1 MRRLLFIIGLL
12 LCAATSAMGNE
23 AAHGWCEVGAQV
35 VVTSGLTSTTQV
47 QRSFPQCTIT
57 VYNRGSSTL
66 ATIYADNSATPLA
79 NPFTA
84 GTNGQWIFYA
94 ANGRYDV
101 QMSGAGFPTPVT
113 YTDILLN
120 DFANQA
126 PSIAC
131 TTVTYAPTLA
141 FDATNN
147 ACYTVTLTGNLTFSI
162 TGTPANGNFLKL
174 QLYEDGVGGHLI
186 TFPLNFS
193 VPASVPVTTANY
205 HNDLLFNYDTPNLEW
220 QPAANFGGNGAGGV
234 VSFNG
239 RTGAVVSATNDYAF
253 NQISGVA
260 QPSQGGTGSAT
271 PTTNGVAVAQGAS
284 TPYLFVLP
292 TNNAQCFM
300 SDPTNYLLNP
310 PSYQTCPSSTGGS
323 SVGAQGTVNAAGASA
338 GSFAQTSIWD
348 INGPGGTY
356 FRGLNPYI
364 DVTHPTFGG
373 YIGPHY
379 NAAATTCTMSASST
393 TASCASASDFL
404 GGQGILIVGA
414 GPAPVIATPQAPTV
428 TPLFQ
433 VGSTTR
439 SYCIADRDWFGGLTP
454 CSPVGSTAIAPSS
467 MALQSYSIASWSW
480 NSSTN
485 TMTITTSANHN
496 MPTTASGIASEP
508 YAQVEIQAGTSS
520 SGLCEGSF
528 SLTAVPSATQLQFQ
542 RNELTSNPSCSGG
555 TLRIAPKIILKWDS
569 HYTYS
574 VTAASCSAG
583 TATISVSPVPLG
595 PDGTWV
601 IPSNVKAI
609 TSGISD
615 SHYNGTVS
623 VAPATGA
630 FTFGLNCSGVTNVG
644 AGGTLSLV
652 PGKAVKNHLVYA
664 CNGGSCALPAN
675 AANYSLVGVAQGNDG
690 YFIDRGWAI
699 SSSSVDLGAPSTA
712 PTTAI
717 NEWLDTTIT
726 AGGGT
731 TTLTLANPST
741 NAVTSAGAWH
751 DNFPNILAACATLP
765 ANSSASNGGHIIVP
779 ATGSLYNYFPIIANL
794 DLVGNFAQAPKNCPG
809 NTTIDFGSEPWMDGS
824 IMLGKGDA
832 IQGAAVQGATNCQ
845 TTFYQMGPALGCGQ
859 GNSYP
864 MIYFEPEQASSN
876 FLKDFALNPQGAYQ
890 SGVMID
896 EQMNGDGTVSLRTDN
911 FHVNGGIHSYPIIDR
926 AGFQHSFN
934 YGGWSNGGGNF
945 SESIVYQFQPL
956 CGMPNYYPFVAAP
969 LPYIVNTNHTYS
981 FGTMEIDSCG
991 QASGNFGNTTV
1002 FNDLITESNAGPPI
1016 KANLYPY
1023 GVAQL
1028 TINYANN
1035 ADLIGGSSTPY
1046 LDVTNATIGSA
1057 AFNFIGCGTSTQP
1070 LFETNSANPYSGI
1083 HLTMGLGCNGGI
1095 GYPPLA
1101 GVVYE
1106 NLYRNQWKWNG
1117 MQFAMT
1123 NGGRL
1128 TAGQITTPAVA
1139 PTVTVTTSCTGFP
1152 PAGTYTYGVLAW
1164 DATSNPA
1171 AGTGGATTVGP
1182 ASTSVT
1188 LNGTTQCA
1196 SIAQP
1201 TLPTGTAYW
1210 GTARLSGPGSVDQV
1224 FISGVSSINAFVP
1237 VTTTTI
1243 VDQTTFTAGSVP
1255 SINTTG
1261 LQSVSAGNITG
1272 NIQPI
1277 TIAPLTDNT
1286 VPIGTNSLHF
1296 TNLFLNTRQ
1305 VSTLPTASTNL
1316 GAVFIV
1322 TDGQST
1328 TDCTS
1333 GGGSF
1338 QAWCRS
1344 NGTSWGSVSGAVGGS
1359 VTAFT
1364 APSGS
1369 WPTWLVPTVTNGT
1382 TTPQLT
1388 VAASTI
1394 PVGAGGTGATTLSG
1408 VIKGNAT
1415 SPFTVAAAADIF
1427 GLWSGTCNLSTNFLR
1442 SDGVCAPPPGGM
1454 VYPSGSGFAIVAGG
1468 TSWGTTLADPLT
1480 PTHGGSGLSNPAPHS
1495 LMLAEG
1501 ASNYNLVTSP
1511 STNGFYQCGFNVTA
1525 SVAVDLTC
1533 APAGVSV
1540 NLLSGNYPLVYSDR
1554 ASFQR
1559 ESSTTTSTLTLPQV
1573 AGNTASNFPF
1583 VTANF
1588 NSANETLQANAADK
1602 IDGGSLGGTQNV
1614 LPGWA
1619 AFVYQDSTSAPGNWW
1634 SVILPMLSALPTSCA
1649 DSGGNHINFTAAGG
1663 FTCGSTSSGGTPSFP
1678 LTVTGTVN
1686 SGGIPYFSST
1696 TQESSSATLGAGA
1709 IVFGGG
1715 AGGAPTTGA
1724 GDFTYSSH
1732 TLSGGASAIFDLSAA
1747 ASFKIPSSAACAPTT
1762 AALLCY
1768 DSTNNRFVGGNGTN
1782 TSYLPWFLSAP
1793 ASLNLVEWNGTLG
1806 KQDDT
1811 GIATANV
1818 TQTVAT
1824 PSANQICVYA
1834 STAKTC
1840 TPTTTLPTPA
1850 VPAFSGDMT
1859 NSLGSLVT
1867 AVGKINGGSYPTNA
1881 HVVGS
1886 NGSSQPTTSTR
1897 TDIDAITYAAGGGS
1911 ANAQTVTLSPAV
1923 TSYTTGLTVRWK
1935 PTAANTNSTPT
1946 LAVNG
1951 LSAITIVKIGGAT
1964 LSNSDL
1970 TTTAIAT
1977 AIYDGTNFELQNP
1990 QTGQPATG
1998 TAGGDLTGSYPNPTV
2013 AANAITGAKMANNTV
2028 TATQL
2033 AAQYSKGSC
2042 TEAWGGSGTSHAL
2055 TSGDDAVVN
2064 NTCYNDSGVT
2074 RTITAVKCRS
2084 DNGSNTTTVNPTFGS
2099 AGTGTTI
2106 LSGALTCGNSYA
2118 YSSSGTV
2125 SNASWTTGTGID
2137 PAMGGTL
2144 TGTSIAVIIEYTY

>member
-1 MRRLLFIIGLL
+1 MKRLFQLAALLLFSVIPAFGQNNGSYHDIAWRFVQGFPNFP
-12 LCAATSAMGNE
+12 APGAT
-23 AAHGWCEVGAQV
+23 
-35 VVTSGLTSTTQV
+35 VTV
-47 QRSFPQCTIT
+47 CNYP
-57 VYNRGSSTL
+57 V
-66 ATIYADNSATPLA
+66 
-79 NPFTA
+79 
-84 GTNGQWIFYA
+84 TNGQIPCTNLAQIYGGPTNSVVMSNPITADGNGNFAFWAPPGNYVLTITGSDIVPYA
-94 ANGRYDV
+94 ETITLSSVSSSNPLPMTIVVPAAT
-101 QMSGAGFPTPVT
+101 MSFPGTNSAA
-113 YTDILLN
+113 YSILLN
-120 DFANQA
+120 QNVTST
-126 PSIAC
+126 SISG
-131 TTVTYAPTLA
+131 TPQ
-141 FDATNN
+141 N
-147 ACYTVTLTGNLTFSI
+147 GNLIKFHVCQ
-162 TGTPANGNFLKL
+162 P
-174 QLYEDGVGGHLI
+174 GVGGPY
-186 TFPLNFS
+186 TFAFPSGFLN
-193 VPASVPVTTANY
+193 TTAIQTSGCTDETY
-205 HNDLLFNYDTPNLEW
+205 SYDGNSGNWSQLT
-220 QPAANFGGNGAGGV
+220 QPSGSPLGV
-234 VSFNG
+234 ISFNS
-239 RTGAVVSATNDYAF
+239 RTGAVSPATNDYNF
-253 NQISGVA
+253 NQIAGTA
-260 QPSQGGTGSAT
+260 AANQGGTGSAS
-271 PTTNGVAVAQGAS
+271 PATNGVAVSQGPS
-284 TPYLFVLP
+284 SPYLFLLP
-292 TNNAQCFM
+292 TNNGQCFM
-300 SDPTNYLLNP
+300 SDPTNYLINP

-348 INGPGGTY
+348 INGAGGTY
-356 FRGLNPYI
+356 FKGLNPYI
-364 DVTHPTFGG
+364 DVTHPAFGG
-373 YIGPHY
+373 YIGPNY
-379 NAAATTCTMSASST
+379 NAAATTCTMAASST
-393 TASCASASDFL
+393 SASCASASDFL
-404 GGQGILIVGA
+404 VGQGILVPHA

-454 CSPVGSTAIAPSS
+454 CSAVGSTSTAPSS

-485 TMTITTSANHN
+485 TMTITTSGNHN
-496 MPTTASGIASEP
+496 MPTTASGIISEP

-520 SGLCEGSF
+520 SGLCEGAF
-528 SLTAVPSATQLQFQ
+528 SLTAVPSGTTLQFQ
-542 RNELTSNPSCSGG
+542 RNELTSNPNCSGG
-555 TLRIAPKIILKWDS
+555 TLRIAPIIMLKWDS

-583 TATISVSPVPLG
+583 QATISVSPVPLG
-595 PDGTWV
+595 PNGTWV
-601 IPSNVKAI
+601 IPNNVKAI
-609 TSGISD
+609 ISGVSD
-615 SHYNGTVS
+615 SHYNGTLG
-623 VAPATGA
+623 VAPATGV

-664 CNGGSCALPAN
+664 CNGGSCALPTN
-675 AANYSLVGVAQGNDG
+675 AANYSLVGVEQGNDG
-690 YFIDRGWAI
+690 YFLDRGWTVTAAN
-699 SSSSVDLGAPSTA
+699 VDLGDAPSTA

-717 NEWLDTTIT
+717 NEWLDTTIAT
-726 AGGGT
+726 GGGT
-731 TTLTLANPST
+731 TSLTLANPST
-741 NAVTSAGAWH
+741 NAVTSVGVWH
-751 DNFPNILAACATLP
+751 DNVPNILAACATLP

-779 ATGSLYNYFPIIANL
+779 ANGNLYYFFPIIANL
-794 DLVGNFAQAPKNCPG
+794 DLTGNFGQTPKNCPG
-809 NTTIDFGSEPWMDGS
+809 NMSIDFGSNPWLDGS
-824 IMLGKGDA
+824 ILLGKGNA
-832 IQGAAVQGATNCQ
+832 LTGAVVGGGTNCQ
-845 TTFYQMGPALGCGQ
+845 STFYQMGSALTCMQ
-859 GNSYP
+859 GSSYP

-876 FLKDFALNPQGAYQ
+876 FLKDLVANPQQAYQ
-890 SGVMID
+890 SGLFID
-896 EQMNGDGTVSLRTDN
+896 EQMNGDGTVSVRTDN
-911 FHVNGGIHSYPIIDR
+911 FHVNGGIHTYPFVGR
-926 AGFQHSFN
+926 AGFGWFFN
-934 YGGWSNGGGNF
+934 FGGFSNGGGNF
-945 SESIVYQFQPL
+945 SESIDATFQPL
-956 CGMPNYYPFVAAP
+956 CGMPSYYPFIAP
-969 LPYIVNTNHTYS
+969 SLPYVLTTNHTYS
-981 FGTMEIDSCG
+981 FGTMKIDSCG
-991 QASGNFGNTTV
+991 QASGNFGNTTT
-1002 FNDLITESNAGPPI
+1002 FNDLLTESNSGPPI
-1016 KANLYPY
+1016 KVNLYPY
-1023 GVAQL
+1023 GLAQL

-1035 ADLIGGSSTPY
+1035 ADLTGGSSTPY

-1057 AFNFIGCGTSTQP
+1057 AFNFIGCGTAVQP
-1070 LFETNSANPYSGI
+1070 LLETNSGNPYSGI

-1152 PAGTYTYGVLAW
+1152 PAGTYTYGVIAW
-1164 DATSNPA
+1164 DATSNPS

-1243 VDQTTFTAGSVP
+1243 VDQTAFTAGSVP
-1255 SINTTG
+1255 SINSTG
-1261 LQSVSAGNITG
+1261 LQSVSAGNVTG
-1272 NIQPI
+1272 NIQPL
-1277 TIAPLTDNT
+1277 TINPLTDNT
-1286 VPIGTNSLHF
+1286 VPIGTNALHF
-1296 TNLFLNTRQ
+1296 TNLFLNTRT
-1305 VSTLPTASTNL
+1305 VATLPTASTNL
-1316 GAVFIV
+1316 GAVYVV

-1328 TDCTS
+1328 TDCVS
-1333 GGGSF
+1333 GSGSF

-1344 NGTSWGSVSGAVGGS
+1344 NGTSWGPVGGAVGGS
-1359 VTAFT
+1359 VTSFT

-1415 SPFTVAAAADIF
+1415 SPFTVAAAGDISA
-1427 GLWSGTCNLSTNFLR
+1427 LWSGTCNNTTFLR
-1442 SDGVCAPPPGGM
+1442 GDGSCQAPPGGM
-1454 VYPSGSGFAIVAGG
+1454 VYPSGSGFAIVSGG
-1468 TSWGTTLADPLT
+1468 SSWGTTLADPLT
-1480 PTHGGSGLSNPAPHS
+1480 PTHGGSGLSNPAAHS
-1495 LMLAEG
+1495 FMVTEG
-1501 ASNYNLVTSP
+1501 VSNYNLITSP
-1511 STNGFYQCGFNVTA
+1511 TTNGFYQCGFNVTA
-1525 SVAVDLTC
+1525 SAAVDPTC
-1533 APAGVSV
+1533 ALPGVPV
-1540 NLLSGNYPLVYSDR
+1540 NLLSGNYSLAYGDR

-1573 AGNTASNFPF
+1573 TGNTASNLPF

-1602 IDGGSLGGTQNV
+1602 IDGGSTGGTQTV

-1634 SVILPMLSALPTSCA
+1634 SVLMPMLSALPSSCA
-1649 DSGGNHINFTAAGG
+1649 DSGGNHINFTASAG

-1747 ASFKIPSSAACAPTT
+1747 ASFKVPSSAACAPTT

-1818 TQTVAT
+1818 TQTTAT

-1840 TPTTTLPTPA
+1840 TPTTTLPTAAEPA
-1850 VPAFSGDMT
+1850 HTGDMT
-1859 NSLGSLVT
+1859 NSVGSLVT
-1867 AVGKINGGSYPTNA
+1867 TVAKINGGSYPTSA

-1886 NGSSQPTTSTR
+1886 NGSAQPTTSTR

-1923 TSYTTGLTVRWK
+1923 TSYTTGLTIRWK

-1946 LAVNG
+1946 LSVNG
-1951 LSAITIVKIGGAT
+1951 LSAITIVKIGGAA

-2144 TGTSIAVIIEYTY
+2144 TGTSIAVIIEYTF